1 MLKTKVETT
10 YLYNSNGLE
19 KLIADIG
26 YESDGIETSYK
37 KFFDDNPG
45 AIEAVQ
51 EWIAANL
58 AEEVEDSE
66 EDLEDP
72 NYIPV
77 DDDSE

>member
-1 MLKTKVETT
+1 MLKNKVENS
-10 YLYNSNGLE
+10 YLYNSKGLE
-19 KLIADIG
+19 KLISDIG
-26 YESDGIETSYK
+26 YKEDGLETSYK

-51 EWIAANL
+51 EWIADNL
-58 AEEVEDSE
+58 VEEDVE

-72 NYIPV
+72 DYIPV

>member
-26 YESDGIETSYK
+26 YKSDRLETSYK

-58 AEEVEDSE
+58 AEEESE

-72 NYIPV
+72 DYIPV